1 MKRSLNTAKFK
12 KGFTTVLETGR
23 AVSVEVSANAE
34 GIAPEWVELLPP
46 GVEIVGRDG
55 RRFENS
61 GPAAIVAAFVAN
73 AAALPVDLEHATELR
88 APKGEAAPA
97 VGWIEEM
104 QAREGG
110 AIWGRVSWTDHGREL
125 IASRAYRYL
134 SPVLLLPKGGRK
146 ILAIDSAGLTNK
158 HNLRLSALNHQEN
171 TSEKEMTMKEL
182 LKRLGLAEDASEQEA
197 LNALAKL
204 QGDLVTATNRA
215 ETPSLDKFV
224 PRGDYDAALN
234 RAANAEQKLAE
245 TQKAEFVKAVNAE
258 VDAAVSAGKITPATA
273 DFYKATCAD
282 QTGLDRFREFVKA
295 APEIGG
301 KSGLE
306 GKTPEQTGKALNAE
320 TAQVAKLFGLTA
332 EDIEKYGK

>member
-12 KGFTTVLETGR
+12 KGFNTVSEMGR
-23 AVSVEVSANAE
+23 AVAVEVSANAE
-34 GIAPEWVELLPP
+34 GNAPEWVELLPP
-46 GVEIVGRDG
+46 GLEIVGRDG

-61 GPAAIVAAFVAN
+61 DPAAIVAAFVAN
-73 AAALPVDLEHATELR
+73 AAALPIDLEHATEHR
-88 APKGEAAPA
+88 APKGEPAPA

-110 AIWGRVSWTDHGREL
+110 AIWGRVSWTDQGREL

-158 HNLRLSALNHQEN
+158 HNLRLSALNQE
-171 TSEKEMTMKEL
+171 TPTEEPMMKDL
-182 LKRLGLAEDASEQEA
+182 LKKLGLAEDASEQEA

-234 RAANAEQKLAE
+234 RAANAEQKLAD
-245 TQKAEFVKAVNAE
+245 TQKAEFTKAVNAE
-258 VDAAVSAGKITPATA
+258 VDAAVAAGKITPATA

-282 QTGLDRFREFVKA
+282 QTGLDRFREFVKS

-306 GKTPEQTGKALNAE
+306 GKTPEQQSKALNAE

-332 EDIEKYGK
+332 EDIEKYGKA

>member
-1 MKRSLNTAKFK
+1 M
-12 KGFTTVLETGR
+12 
-23 AVSVEVSANAE
+23 
-34 GIAPEWVELLPP
+34 PP

-61 GPAAIVAAFVAN
+61 DPAAIVAAFVAN
-73 AAALPVDLEHATELR
+73 AAALPIDLEHATEHR
-88 APKGEAAPA
+88 APKGEPAPA
-97 VGWIEEM
+97 VGWIEEIE
-104 QAREGG
+104 ARDGG
-110 AIWGRVSWTDHGREL
+110 SIWGRVNWTDQGREL

-158 HNLRLSALNHQEN
+158 HNLRLSALNQE
-171 TSEKEMTMKEL
+171 TPSEEEQPMKEL
-182 LKRLGLAEDASEQEA
+182 LKRLGLDEGATEEAA

-204 QGDLVTATNRA
+204 QGDLVTAKNRA

-258 VDAAVSAGKITPATA
+258 VDAAVTAGKITPATA

-320 TAQVAKLFGLTA
+320 TAQVAKLFGLTP
-332 EDIEKYGK
+332 EDIEKYGR